1 MYRLVYGNRK
11 DSTLIQ
17 RSVSLDEGFEEAPKV
32 ENKPEENV
40 ETKHKNDR
48 ADEFLRTVFGDQ
60 LSNIL
65 TQCATAEPEDPIL
78 YLADLLEKYE
88 AVETTLFNSIIFV
101 EQLNV
106 RRRDTLL

>member
-1 MYRLVYGNRK
+1 MYRLIYGNRK

-65 TQCATAEPEDPIL
+65 NQCATPEPEDPIL

-88 AVETTLFNSIIFV
+88 AVETKIFKLII
-101 EQLNV
+101 L
-106 RRRDTLL
+106 